1 MKKVAFIGSGE
12 MARHVGHYM
21 VEDKQFEVVGYYDDF
36 TPVGTI
42 VNNYPILGKL
52 DDVEKQ
58 YKQGVFDELSIA
70 VGYTRM
76 QYRKEVFERFENI
89 IPFATFIHSSC
100 FIDSTAKIG
109 KGVVIFPQSV
119 LLIDSII
126 EDNVFLQINCSIADV
141 SIIRKHSLVSVAAS
155 IAGRVEVGECCFIG
169 IGSTI
174 SSDVKVC
181 NNVFAGAGTVIVK
194 NITEPGTYVG
204 VPARKIKNTM

>member
-52 DDVEKQ
+52 DDIEKQ

-70 VGYTRM
+70 VGFTRM
-76 QYRKEVFERFENI
+76 QYRKEVFERFENK

-100 FIDSTAKIG
+100 IVDSTAKIG
-109 KGVVIFPQSV
+109 KGSIIFPKCI
-119 LLIDSII
+119 LYMDSIV
-126 EDNVFLQINCSIADV
+126 EDNVFIQINSYVTDSIV
-141 SIIRKHSLVSVAAS
+141 RKHTLISATVS
-155 IAGRVEVGECCFIG
+155 IAGRAEVGECCFIG

-194 NITEPGTYVG
+194 DITEPGTYVG